1 MTATSEQR
9 FLVLWFPDWPAQ
21 AVACAD
27 HHDNQTPRVVTGEGK
42 NRAVVW
48 VCSASAR
55 AMGIRRGMK
64 LRYAQA
70 LCPNLEIAGYDQ
82 ERDACMFEPILAG
95 LDQIAAGVEV
105 LRPGLA
111 VVDAGAAARYHG
123 SEHTAAQLL
132 IDASASAGID
142 SCAGIAGELFTALIA
157 ARVGAVVP
165 PGMGKGQAFLRPLS
179 ITLLSAEEA
188 LGCDPETVAS
198 FQQLGIRTL
207 GELADLPYKK
217 VVTRFGEAGQRCHDI
232 AHAHPSRSIAPP
244 LPTDDLRVMHEPDD
258 PITRVDV
265 AAFLAR
271 QLATALHA
279 RLARAGVVCHL
290 LTVRATMANGD
301 TVERTWRTRDA
312 LTEHATADRV
322 RWQLDGWLT
331 TRRTGGDWASTSSDD
346 GVVRLELDPVECVA
360 PQQDASGLWGAR
372 GEREAAVQRVVAR
385 VQSTLGTD
393 AVLQPRHVGGRG
405 PAERIDYVPFGEERP
420 YPRDPDGAWPG
431 RIPAPHPAQG
441 YATAEPGGSYVA
453 LYDQHD
459 RAIIV
464 TQDVQLSAQ
473 PATLQWGQRRFDIC
487 GWAGPWGVD
496 ERWWTP
502 HGKTYARLHVA
513 GTETGDDAPQK
524 RETAWLLVWSAGQWG
539 IEGSYS

>member
-1 MTATSEQR
+1 
-9 FLVLWFPDWPAQ
+9 
-21 AVACAD
+21 
-27 HHDNQTPRVVTGEGK
+27 
-42 NRAVVW
+42 
-48 VCSASAR
+48 
-55 AMGIRRGMK
+55 
-64 LRYAQA
+64 
-70 LCPNLEIAGYDQ
+70 
-82 ERDACMFEPILAG
+82 
-95 LDQIAAGVEV
+95 
-105 LRPGLA
+105 
-111 VVDAGAAARYHG
+111 
-123 SEHTAAQLL
+123 
-132 IDASASAGID
+132 
-142 SCAGIAGELFTALIA
+142 
-157 ARVGAVVP
+157 
-165 PGMGKGQAFLRPLS
+165 
-179 ITLLSAEEA
+179 
-188 LGCDPETVAS
+188 
-198 FQQLGIRTL
+198 
-207 GELADLPYKK
+207 
-217 VVTRFGEAGQRCHDI
+217 
-232 AHAHPSRSIAPP
+232 
-244 LPTDDLRVMHEPDD
+244 
-258 PITRVDV
+258 
-265 AAFLAR
+265 
-271 QLATALHA
+271 
-279 RLARAGVVCHL
+279 
-290 LTVRATMANGD
+290 MANGD

-331 TRRTGGDWASTSSDD
+331 TRRAGGDWASTSSDD
-346 GVVRLELDPVECVA
+346 GVVRLELDPIECVA

-441 YATAEPGGSYVA
+441 YAIAEPGGSYVA

-513 GTETGDDAPQK
+513 GTETGDDASQK
-524 RETAWLLVWSAGQWG
+524 RETAWLLVWSAGRWG